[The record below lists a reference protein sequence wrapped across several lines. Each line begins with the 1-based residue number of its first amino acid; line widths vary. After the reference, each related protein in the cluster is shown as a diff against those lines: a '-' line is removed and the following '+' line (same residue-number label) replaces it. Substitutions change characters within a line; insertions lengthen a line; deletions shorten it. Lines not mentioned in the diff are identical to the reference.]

1 MNYLVTFLEGLISFV
16 SPCIL
21 PLIPVYVMYFA
32 GNGIESKKSKAIL
45 NAVGFVLGFTIFFI
59 LLGVFASALGSFL
72 IEYKTVLN
80 IVTGAIVV
88 LFGLNYIGL
97 IKISALN
104 SNAKLKTEI
113 KPNNFLKSILFG
125 AVFSIGWTPCT
136 GAFLGSALMMA
147 SQQSKWFEGMTLLL
161 AYSLGLGIPF
171 IISAVLIDSLKN
183 AFNFIK
189 RYYRTINIVCGLF
202 LIFVGILMMAGIFS
216 KIALFLN

>member
-1 MNYLVTFLEGLISFV
+1 
-16 SPCIL
+16 
-21 PLIPVYVMYFA
+21 MYFA

-59 LLGVFASALGSFL
+59 LLGVFASAVGSFL

-202 LIFVGILMMAGIFS
+202 LIFVGILMMTGIFS

>member
-1 MNYLVTFLEGLISFV
+1 MNYLVTFLEGLISFI

-21 PLIPVYVMYFA
+21 PLIPVYIMYFA
-32 GNGIESKKSKAIL
+32 GNGIESKKSKVIL

-59 LLGVFASALGSFL
+59 LLGVFASAVGSFL
-72 IEYKTVLN
+72 IEYKTALN

-104 SNAKLKTEI
+104 SNSKLKTEI

-202 LIFVGILMMAGIFS
+202 LIFVGILMMTGIFS

>member
-1 MNYLVTFLEGLISFV
+1 NYLVTFLEGLISFI

-21 PLIPVYVMYFA
+21 PLIPVYIMYFA
-32 GNGIESKKSKAIL
+32 GNGIESKKSKVIL

-59 LLGVFASALGSFL
+59 LLGVFASAVGSFL
-72 IEYKTVLN
+72 IEYKTALN

-104 SNAKLKTEI
+104 SNSKLKTEI

-161 AYSLGLGIPF
+161 AYSLGLGMPF

-189 RYYRTINIVCGLF
+189 RYYRAINIVCGLF

>member
-1 MNYLVTFLEGLISFV
+1 MNYLVTFLEGLISFI

-21 PLIPVYVMYFA
+21 PLIPVYIMYFA
-32 GNGIESKKSKAIL
+32 GNGIESKKSKVIL

-59 LLGVFASALGSFL
+59 LLGVFASAVGSFL
-72 IEYKTVLN
+72 IEYKTALN

-202 LIFVGILMMAGIFS
+202 LIFVGILMMTGIFS

>member
-1 MNYLVTFLEGLISFV
+1 
-16 SPCIL
+16 
-21 PLIPVYVMYFA
+21 MYFA

-59 LLGVFASALGSFL
+59 LLGVFASAVGSFL
-72 IEYKTVLN
+72 IEYKTALN

-104 SNAKLKTEI
+104 SNSKLKTEI

-189 RYYRTINIVCGLF
+189 RYYRAINIVCGLF